1 MPSVANKV
9 GINVLFREW
18 DPESWE
24 FGPIIEVKIDKQC
37 YSNKLAQYLSE
48 KVYTGIP
55 TESI

>member
-24 FGPIIEVKIDKQC
+24 FGPIIEVKIDK
-37 YSNKLAQYLSE
+37 
-48 KVYTGIP
+48 
-55 TESI
+55 